1 MRTLLKQIVLRVLI
15 GGSAVSVFSVLGDLF
30 EPKSFSGL
38 FGAAPSIALATLS
51 LTVMAD
57 GKAYASV
64 EARSMMVGTAAFFL
78 YASAVCWLMMRKRWP
93 AKLAGSVS
101 MLVWFAGAFGIWFA
115 FLR

>member
-1 MRTLLKQIVLRVLI
+1 MLKQIVLRVLI